1 MGAGGVTSPEGK
13 RLLWGAVR
21 VPEEGAGAYD
31 IAFLDLVG
39 EPAQLGLLRRRGL
52 ITAGTVTVVAFADH
66 RVASEAELRRRC
78 GFWRVMLAGDGDAVT
93 TDRSAEKRS
102 DPSRAPWRVP
112 GVRGS
117 QAGEGARERDP
128 RARG

>member
-1 MGAGGVTSPEGK
+1 MGAGGVTSPEGR
-13 RLLWGAVR
+13 RLVWGAVP

-66 RVASEAELRRRC
+66 RVASEAELRRGC
-78 GFWRVMLAGDGDAVT
+78 GVLRV
-93 TDRSAEKRS
+93 
-102 DPSRAPWRVP
+102 RA
-112 GVRGS
+112 
-117 QAGEGARERDP
+117 
-128 RARG
+128 ARGTEAVARGRWGE